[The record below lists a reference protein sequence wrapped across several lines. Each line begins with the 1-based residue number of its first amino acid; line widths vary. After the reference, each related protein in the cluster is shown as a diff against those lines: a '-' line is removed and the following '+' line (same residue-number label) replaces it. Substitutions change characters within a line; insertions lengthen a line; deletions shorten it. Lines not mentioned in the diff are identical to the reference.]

1 MRLRKLKRLSGRAS
15 ALSNQFTHI
24 VRLVFDF
31 GLASVAIPRTI
42 MDNRMPAALQERLE
56 APLIAICTN
65 CMGWFAVLHSLF
77 RNEGEKAS
85 PQVLQFVAL
94 LICIPCFQCSH
105 FFFKLAYVLNQR
117 RLLRLCGED
126 FPLEV
131 YKHRHHRV
139 FALLA
144 LEGGPNFSNL
154 NFVQA
159 TASAPRDR
167 RYPMKPMP
175 AKPSRGSGLRS
186 IRRGSSSPFTWRWIG
201 GGVRRGGAARLRSV
215 CREKP

>member
-105 FFFKLAYVLNQR
+105 FFSKLAYVLNQR

-131 YKHRHHRV
+131 YKGRKSGHHESQIS
-139 FALLA
+139 FI
-144 LEGGPNFSNL
+144 
-154 NFVQA
+154 
-159 TASAPRDR
+159 ASSDR
-167 RYPMKPMP
+167 F
-175 AKPSRGSGLRS
+175 GLYC
-186 IRRGSSSPFTWRWIG
+186 
-201 GGVRRGGAARLRSV
+201 V
-215 CREKP
+215 K

>member
-131 YKHRHHRV
+131 YNRSV
-139 FALLA
+139 
-144 LEGGPNFSNL
+144 
-154 NFVQA
+154 
-159 TASAPRDR
+159 ASGSVVDILKSR
-167 RYPMKPMP
+167 RRRLI
-175 AKPSRGSGLRS
+175 KPSTAA
-186 IRRGSSSPFTWRWIG
+186 IRRFLHTHKS
-201 GGVRRGGAARLRSV
+201 
-215 CREKP
+215 

>member
-94 LICIPCFQCSH
+94 LICIPFSAVTS
-105 FFFKLAYVLNQR
+105 FSS
-117 RLLRLCGED
+117 LLT
-126 FPLEV
+126 
-131 YKHRHHRV
+131 
-139 FALLA
+139 
-144 LEGGPNFSNL
+144 FSINADCCACA
-154 NFVQA
+154 V
-159 TASAPRDR
+159 RI
-167 RYPMKPMP
+167 
-175 AKPSRGSGLRS
+175 SRWRS
-186 IRRGSSSPFTWRWIG
+186 ISHE
-201 GGVRRGGAARLRSV
+201 AN
-215 CREKP
+215 